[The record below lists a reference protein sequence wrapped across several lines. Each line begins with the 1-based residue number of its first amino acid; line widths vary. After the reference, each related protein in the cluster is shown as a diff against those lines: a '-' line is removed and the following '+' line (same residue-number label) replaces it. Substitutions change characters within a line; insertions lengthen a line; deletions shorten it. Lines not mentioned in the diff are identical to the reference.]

1 MVDLR
6 QRVFTFG
13 KGQSQGNMGMKS
25 LVSPTFINL
34 VTSFHISTWIE
45 ILFSAQIYPVETI
58 NSPDD
63 DVWKM
68 YARMHHC
75 SKCAS

>member
-1 MVDLR
+1 MVHLR

-45 ILFSAQIYPVETI
+45 ILIKIFSAQIYSVDYQQPG
-58 NSPDD
+58 
-63 DVWKM
+63 
-68 YARMHHC
+68 
-75 SKCAS
+75 